1 MDMPK
6 IEMISETDI
15 LRIEELYQQA
25 MQDWISVD
33 IAAMLWKQREIEE
46 IAKVND
52 YAYGKAVSSLLSG
65 IVETFFLRFDDALA
79 KYFAALKIC
88 DTLFESRSQ
97 RIEDKNIKASILN
110 NIGRCYGL
118 LSDFPKSLK
127 YFEAALE
134 IQPDNFS
141 SNNNAGVSY
150 LRMTEYDL
158 ALSYFQKSLSIIKD
172 ENNNQ
177 DRSIILLNIGNV
189 LFFQEKLEEAAEKFE
204 KALIMSRRE
213 DDFSTECSI
222 LRAISKLHLHR
233 GKLDLAFEMV
243 HTALEIAEKKEIQ
256 QGIIS
261 CYSLQHQIYKAQN
274 NFEQALKFHE
284 LYLDKKSILF
294 TSEMMTKIAD
304 HQARYDLERKIQQE
318 EIRKLE
324 NSQKLTE
331 KQLDYFREAYAEV
344 SGVGRIGVFSN
355 TFNHIIKTT
364 ELFHKDRSVPV
375 LIEGETGTGKEIIAR
390 LIHFGKEK
398 STAPFVVVNCA
409 AISPSLFE
417 SELFG
422 YEEGAF
428 TGARKRGM
436 IGKLELAQ
444 GGTLFLDEI
453 GELPLEMQPKLLR
466 VLQQKEMYRIGAEK
480 IIKLNVRIICATNRN
495 LHKEV
500 EEKRFRQDLY
510 YRLNTG
516 RIFIPPLRERK
527 EEIAPLSQ
535 MFLLNFSL
543 EKKRNFKYID
553 EKAISILEK
562 YNWSGNVREL
572 QNTLERVVLLYN
584 DVSLREEH
592 LDFLPHFGLNRANK
606 QENLTLH
613 FPEDKVDFEEVK
625 DKIFK
630 FVLNKCNGNK
640 VKAAEYLNISSK
652 TLYRRKI

>member
-1 MDMPK
+1 MNDFNSDNIPINK
-6 IEMISETDI
+6 VDD
-15 LRIEELYQQA
+15 IEELYNQA
-25 MQDWISVD
+25 MKNWSNVD
-33 IAAMLWKQREIEE
+33 ITSMILKQKEIHE
-46 IAKVND
+46 ISQKYD
-52 YAYGKAVSSLLSG
+52 YAYGRAISHLLTG
-65 IVETFFLRFDDALA
+65 IVESFFLHFDEAL
-79 KYFAALKIC
+79 KNYFYALKIC
-88 DTLFESRSQ
+88 DGLFEKDTIRT
-97 RIEDKNIKASILN
+97 EYENIKVSILN

-118 LSDFPKSLK
+118 LSDLPKSLE
-127 YFEAALE
+127 YFEAALK
-134 IQPDNFS
+134 IQPKNFS
-141 SNNNAGVSY
+141 SNNNTGVSY
-150 LRMTEYDL
+150 LRMSEYDL
-158 ALSYFQKSLSIIKD
+158 ALKYFNKSLNIIED
-172 ENNNQ
+172 GGENQ
-177 DRSIILLNIGNV
+177 DKGIILLNIGNV
-189 LFFQEKLEEAAEKFE
+189 LFFQGRVDEAAEKFK
-204 KALIMSRRE
+204 KALFMAQQVE
-213 DDFSTECSI
+213 DFSSECSI
-222 LRAISKLHLHR
+222 LRAFSKLHLST
-233 GKLDLAFEMV
+233 GDLDKAFIKVNE
-243 HTALEIAEKKEIQ
+243 ALKIAEIKNIQ
-256 QGIIS
+256 QGLIS
-261 CYSLQHQIYKAQN
+261 CYSLKHQIHKQN
-274 NFEQALKFHE
+274 GDFEQALKYHE

-294 TSEMMTKIAD
+294 TNEMMTKIAD
-304 HQARYDLERKIQQE
+304 HQARYDLEKKIQDE
-318 EIRKLE
+318 KISSLE
-324 NSQKLTE
+324 NSKKITE
-331 KQLDYFREAYAEV
+331 KQLNYFREAYAEV

-355 TFNHIIKTT
+355 TFKHIIKTT

-390 LIHFGKEK
+390 LIHFGKDK
-398 STAPFVVVNCA
+398 STAPFIVVNCA

-436 IGKLELAQ
+436 IGKLELAG
-444 GGTLFLDEI
+444 GGTIFLDEI

-466 VLQQKEMYRIGAEK
+466 VLQQREMYRIGGDK

-500 EEKRFRQDLY
+500 EDKRFRQDLY

-553 EKAISILEK
+553 EKAITILE
-562 YNWSGNVREL
+562 NSHWCGNVREL

-584 DVSLREEH
+584 DVALREEH
-592 LDFLPHFGLNRANK
+592 LDFLPHLANGQPGKPQSLNIIFNEE
-606 QENLTLH
+606 QT
-613 FPEDKVDFEEVK
+613 DFEEVK

-630 FVLNKCNGNK
+630 FVVNKFAGNK